1 MSALRYLSVD
11 EVLATARRH
20 LVGHVRRDQRVSDAL
35 KLARNNVIRI
45 DAARLASVRVAPML
59 QDGLQRQAAMARRE
73 RVKRTLGAARDTL
86 KRVSHIKPPSRMS
99 GGIVHRTTEN
109 ARVAPE
115 APSPAPR
122 RQEEA
127 PPPLADAIENL
138 SCRFEVLREAI
149 PEAIG
154 EMLGKLQAEYQRKF
168 EAMEREDKLL
178 RREID
183 LLHRELVTLRKGMA
197 A

>member
-1 MSALRYLSVD
+1 MSALRNLSVD

-20 LVGHVRRDQRVSDAL
+20 LVGHVRRDQRVNDAL

-138 SCRFEVLREAI
+138 SCRFEVLREAV
-149 PEAIG
+149 PQAIAK
-154 EMLGKLQAEYQRKF
+154 MLADLRTEWR
-168 EAMEREDKLL
+168 RENDGL
-178 RREID
+178 RRELDVI
-183 LLHRELVTLRKGMA
+183 HRELDLVRRALADLRA
-197 A
+197 LPS